1 METLD
6 SVLANLV
13 LRMKEIVIFIL
24 TVRVIS
30 NVDQT
35 IVLTPMVLIQIQIVA
50 MPLLSELKIFA
61 GLVYHAMQMKV
72 TVILMMNV
80 VVICFVDQTI
90 VLIL

>member
-50 MPLLSELKIFA
+50 MPP
-61 GLVYHAMQMKV
+61 V
-72 TVILMMNV
+72 
-80 VVICFVDQTI
+80 
-90 VLIL
+90 